1 MKSFKSI
8 ALVAALLLVLVW
20 ALHVFKEKSAE
31 LEAFNKHEKLVA
43 ETNECLEASEWNCAE
58 KSVRALLEESPD
70 DKNLHLHL
78 AGILYEQERYDDC
91 IEYVESLGYESN
103 ELDFL
108 KQKSELLKQEMAT
121 LGLERSAHFRLE
133 FEGRPSRRDVTEALA
148 VLEVAYDSLCRL
160 FGFSPENKMHLV
172 LYQSAEYQG
181 IGPRP
186 DWVGAVY
193 DGKLRV
199 PVNVM
204 EYPQVYRPMFFHEL
218 THAFVRA
225 MTRAKVPLWVN
236 EGIAQVIDA
245 SRSNKPRPSGGVPS
259 LDALT
264 EPFVKEADRGSA
276 EKLYWYSERMVR
288 QMLNRNGSFENF
300 REFVQSLR
308 RQDIDKALN
317 QYYSVSARQLLD
329 EAR

>member
-1 MKSFKSI
+1 MKSPKPMV
-8 ALVAALLLVLVW
+8 LVVVLLLVLVW
-20 ALHVFKEKSAE
+20 ALHMFKERSAE
-31 LEAFNKHEKLVA
+31 LKAFNRHENLVA
-43 ETNECLEASEWNCAE
+43 ETNECLDAGEWICAE
-58 KSVRALLEESPD
+58 KSVRALLEETPD

-91 IEYVESLGYESN
+91 IGYVESLGYESK
-103 ELDFL
+103 ELDYL
-108 KQKSELLKQEMAT
+108 RQKSALLKQEMAT

-133 FEGRPSRRDVTEALA
+133 FEGRLSRRDVAEALA

-172 LYQSAEYQG
+172 LYQSEEYQG
-181 IGPRP
+181 VGPRP

-204 EYPQVYRPMFFHEL
+204 EYPEVYRPMFFHEL

-225 MTRAKVPLWVN
+225 MTRAKVPLWIN
-236 EGIAQVIDA
+236 EGIAQVVDG
-245 SRSNKPRPSGGVPS
+245 SRINKLRPSGGSPS
-259 LDALT
+259 LNALT
-264 EPFVKEADRGSA
+264 EPFINEANRSSA

-288 QMLNRNGSFENF
+288 EMLNRNGSFEFF

-308 RQDIDKALN
+308 HLDVDKALKK
-317 QYYSVSARQLLD
+317 YYSVSAEQLLD

>member
-121 LGLERSAHFRLE
+121 LGLERSVHFRLE

-300 REFVQSLR
+300 REFVQSLH